1 MGKLPQVSGKD
12 IGRVL
17 VRLHFELKSQR
28 GSHMKFVRKHQ
39 YGREVVIVP
48 NHKTIRAGTL
58 HDILKQL
65 NLTAEKLMELL

>member
-28 GSHMKFVRKHQ
+28 GSHMKFVREHK

-48 NHKTIRAGTL
+48 NHKTLRTGTL

-65 NLTAEKLMELL
+65 NLNAEKLKKLP